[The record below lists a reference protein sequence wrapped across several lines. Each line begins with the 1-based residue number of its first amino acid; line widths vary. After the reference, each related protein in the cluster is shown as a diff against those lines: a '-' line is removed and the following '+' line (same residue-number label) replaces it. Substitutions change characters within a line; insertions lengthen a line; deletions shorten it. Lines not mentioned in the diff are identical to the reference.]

1 MNAPA
6 IRDVSVLVI
15 DDQRTMRA
23 IVRQMLRQVGVTRIG
38 EAENGRDALNR
49 LVERELEAPDVVL
62 CDLHMAAMDGMAFT
76 AAVRRRKTPLPAE
89 TPIVL
94 LTGEDD
100 DFVLDVAAQAGATR
114 VLRKPCTSGDLYAAI
129 SHAVGY
135 RLAEA

>member
-15 DDQRTMRA
+15 DDQRTMRT
-23 IVRQMLRQVGVTRIG
+23 IVRQMLRQIGITRIG
-38 EAENGRDALNR
+38 EAENGRDAIDR
-49 LVERELEAPDVVL
+49 LAERELEIPDVVL

-76 AAVRRRKTPLPAE
+76 AAVRRRKTKLGAE

-94 LTGEDD
+94 LTGEGDE
-100 DFVLDVAAQAGATR
+100 FVLDVAAQAGATR
-114 VLRKPCTSGDLYAAI
+114 VLQKPCTAADLYAAI

-135 RLAEA
+135 RLAEV